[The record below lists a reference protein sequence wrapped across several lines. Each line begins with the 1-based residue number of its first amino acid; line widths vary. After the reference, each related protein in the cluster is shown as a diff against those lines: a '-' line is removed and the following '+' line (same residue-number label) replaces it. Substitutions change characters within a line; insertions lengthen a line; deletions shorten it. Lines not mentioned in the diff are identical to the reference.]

1 MCYNATVSL
10 NTFIFGFIVAILA
23 HYTKIIPYYT
33 ILILLSIT
41 SMQLLE
47 YFAWTY
53 YDNPLINKILSLIGL
68 FIIFIQVLLL
78 NYYYPDP
85 KTSKIL
91 LSFMFVFILLF
102 LIFEF
107 RNVNF
112 SMKKGKNKHLIWY
125 WLDLPIIWIIIG
137 ITFYLIP
144 VFLTKNLS
152 IIISTIVILSISLY
166 FYWRY
171 KTWGTMWCYFS
182 NFLWVFILFK
192 IIYKYINLYLF
203 T

>member
-10 NTFIFGFIVAILA
+10 NTFIFGVSVAILA
-23 HYTKIIPYYT
+23 HYTEIIPYYG

-144 VFLTKNLS
+144 VFLTKKLLL
-152 IIISTIVILSISLY
+152 IISTIVILSFSLY
-166 FYWRY
+166 FYWKY

-182 NFLWVFILFK
+182 NLLWIFILFK
-192 IIYKYINLYLF
+192 IIYKYVNLYLF
-203 T
+203 K

>member
-10 NTFIFGFIVAILA
+10 NTFIFGVSVAILA
-23 HYTKIIPYYT
+23 HYTKIIPYYG

-68 FIIFIQVLLL
+68 FIIFIQVFLL

-91 LSFMFVFILLF
+91 LSFMFIFILLF

-182 NFLWVFILFK
+182 NFLWIFILFK

-203 T
+203 K

>member
-10 NTFIFGFIVAILA
+10 NTFIFGVSVAILA
-23 HYTKIIPYYT
+23 HYTKIIPYYV

-91 LSFMFVFILLF
+91 LSFMFIFILLF

-144 VFLTKNLS
+144 VFLTKNL
-152 IIISTIVILSISLY
+152 
-166 FYWRY
+166 
-171 KTWGTMWCYFS
+171 
-182 NFLWVFILFK
+182 
-192 IIYKYINLYLF
+192 
-203 T
+203 

>member
-10 NTFIFGFIVAILA
+10 NTFIFGVSVAILA
-23 HYTKIIPYYT
+23 HYTKIIPYYV

-47 YFAWTY
+47 FFTWTY

-91 LSFMFVFILLF
+91 LSFMFIFILLF

-182 NFLWVFILFK
+182 NFLWIFILFK

-203 T
+203 K

>member
-10 NTFIFGFIVAILA
+10 NTFIFGVSVAILA
-23 HYTKIIPYYT
+23 HYTKIIPYYG

-91 LSFMFVFILLF
+91 LSFMFIFILLF

-182 NFLWVFILFK
+182 NFLWIFILFK

-203 T
+203 K